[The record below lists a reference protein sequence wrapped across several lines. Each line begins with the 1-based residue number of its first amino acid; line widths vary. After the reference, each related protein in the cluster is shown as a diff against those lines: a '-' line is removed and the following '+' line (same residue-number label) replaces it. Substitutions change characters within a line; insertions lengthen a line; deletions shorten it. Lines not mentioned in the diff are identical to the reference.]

1 LLRIDNMGI
10 KQLERQTVHLLSV
23 KIQFSLN
30 FALVVL
36 IEFQS
41 MTKLIQIQYL
51 SQLRS
56 KSEVITS
63 IE

>member
-1 LLRIDNMGI
+1 
-10 KQLERQTVHLLSV
+10 
-23 KIQFSLN
+23 
-30 FALVVL
+30 
-36 IEFQS
+36 

-63 IE
+63 IEFLFVEGFPNNIKSTLPKSLVFDFIKFSMTKLFNIQ